1 MPGASPGG
9 ETAALHSPGLPLN
22 TPLNPLLGG
31 PGPEAGMPVL
41 AVYEAWTRLRPLR
54 RIRLQGWSGVY
65 SGRLVYEALNS
76 SGVTIDTGGLF
87 RVSPI
92 YPAQGTSPVGG
103 ALLPGQVYR
112 FRAVF
117 WGSPESLDARQLA
130 VAFTAGLPAAA
141 AGLEIESVEVNEKR
155 LEAPEP
161 TMGEDSDSEGE
172 AVVAVFELHHGP
184 AFYRMHGA
192 VISYPS
198 PWRLVA
204 SIARRLGLAMGVDLR
219 PLSRR
224 LQPCLELY
232 RDNTRRVRILL
243 SHGAQPTVF
252 HGEAAYIAVCSPRLL
267 EALSRLLEA
276 SLLLG
281 AGASPGLGLGEVHR
295 VKRGRPRHQLPP
307 RLQPW
312 DEQADQT
319 G

>member
-1 MPGASPGG
+1 
-9 ETAALHSPGLPLN
+9 
-22 TPLNPLLGG
+22 
-31 PGPEAGMPVL
+31 MPVL
-41 AVYEAWTRLRPLR
+41 TVYEAWTRLRPVR

-65 SGRLVYEALNS
+65 SGRLVYEALNA

-103 ALLPGQVYR
+103 ALLPGNLYR

-117 WGSPESLDARQLA
+117 WGSPGSLDARQLA

-141 AGLEIESVEVNEKR
+141 AGLEIESVEVNERR

-161 TMGEDSDSEGE
+161 ITGEEGGNGGGE
-172 AVVAVFELHHGP
+172 AAVAVFELHHGP
-184 AFYRMHGA
+184 TFYRMHGA
-192 VISYPS
+192 VVSYPS

-204 SIARRLGLAMGVDLR
+204 SIARRLGHAAGVDLR

-252 HGEAAYIAVCSPRLL
+252 HGEAAYIAACSPGLL
-267 EALSRLLEA
+267 EKLDRLLEA

-281 AGASPGLGLGEVHR
+281 AGASPGLGLGEVHW

-312 DEQADQT
+312 DELAD
-319 G
+319 

>member
-1 MPGASPGG
+1 MS
-9 ETAALHSPGLPLN
+9 AL
-22 TPLNPLLGG
+22 T
-31 PGPEAGMPVL
+31 
-41 AVYEAWTRLRPLR
+41 VYEAWTRLRPLR

-65 SGRLVYEALNS
+65 SGRLVYEALNA

-103 ALLPGQVYR
+103 ALLPGQLYR

-117 WGSPESLDARQLA
+117 WGSPGSLDARQLA
-130 VAFTAGLPAAA
+130 VAYTAGLPAAA
-141 AGLEIESVEVNEKR
+141 AGLEIESVEVDERR

-161 TMGEDSDSEGE
+161 ATGDEDGNNEE

-184 AFYRMHGA
+184 TFYRIHGA
-192 VISYPS
+192 VVSYPS

-219 PLSRR
+219 PLSRM

-232 RDNTRRVRILL
+232 RDNTRRVRIHL

-252 HGEAAYIAVCSPRLL
+252 HGGAAYIAACSPGLL
-267 EALSRLLEA
+267 EKLGKLLEA

-281 AGASPGLGLGEVHR
+281 AGASPGLGLGEVHT

-312 DEQADQT
+312 DERVD
-319 G
+319 